1 MMMLHWCRHAEARH
15 ADAWQVNER
24 SGTTPDPDAEPISS
38 VPLRT
43 RSAPSLQR
51 DTFVDAVAP
60 IFPIE
65 SDTHSSDGRMYLT
78 GTVRQRGDS
87 YVIEQQLDLDT
98 GVGPR
103 WTTPRI
109 HRVMAT
115 EATRVALQEHL
126 GQIVTISGTP
136 SHSDERHRTA
146 ISLESIQPLGPASE
160 STD

>member
-1 MMMLHWCRHAEARH
+1 
-15 ADAWQVNER
+15 
-24 SGTTPDPDAEPISS
+24 
-38 VPLRT
+38 
-43 RSAPSLQR
+43 LQR

-115 EATRVALQEHL
+115 EATRAALQEHL

-136 SHSDERHRTA
+136 GHSDERHRTA